1 MVHSKGEF
9 IVMINCI
16 SIFVCFSYA
25 GRTYYVCLFVLAIT
39 YAGRTMFLEAE
50 DEQDLLGWIKA
61 LNDAS
66 KIVVSK

>member
-1 MVHSKGEF
+1 M
-9 IVMINCI
+9 
-16 SIFVCFSYA
+16 FVLAITYA